1 VKDDETLLLI
11 PQMYRKKEKELVRL
25 YQEML
30 HQRKDQMVIKTA
42 FIKNN
47 IRIPNF
53 NIRGQAENTFII
65 DDNPVILLLKE
76 NNLNKSDYVPLLM
89 GDFKIDT
96 EKMAESTLTKYI
108 NNFQQKHESTGNI
121 SVISSQQE
129 FLEYYNLNKNLLY

>member
-1 VKDDETLLLI
+1 DPYCNTVIVNENYLTDILGLKDIRVKDDETLLLI

-76 NNLNKSDYVPLLM
+76 NNLNKSDYRSEEHTSELQSRFDLVCRLL
-89 GDFKIDT
+89 
-96 EKMAESTLTKYI
+96 
-108 NNFQQKHESTGNI
+108 
-121 SVISSQQE
+121 
-129 FLEYYNLNKNLLY
+129 LE

>member
-1 VKDDETLLLI
+1 DPYCNTVIVNENYLTDILGLKDIRVKDDETLLLI

-47 IRIPNF
+47 VRIPNF

-96 EKMAESTLTKYI
+96 EK
-108 NNFQQKHESTGNI
+108 
-121 SVISSQQE
+121 
-129 FLEYYNLNKNLLY
+129 